1 MPRSRGEYK
10 ERLIS
15 TRVTL
20 RIAEAVQSA
29 ADSEGLTISEWMRN
43 LIIKELKARKLIGEG
58 VKLGLLRGR

>member
-1 MPRSRGEYK
+1 MPRSRGEHK

-15 TRVTL
+15 TRVK
-20 RIAEAVQSA
+20 IAEAVQSA